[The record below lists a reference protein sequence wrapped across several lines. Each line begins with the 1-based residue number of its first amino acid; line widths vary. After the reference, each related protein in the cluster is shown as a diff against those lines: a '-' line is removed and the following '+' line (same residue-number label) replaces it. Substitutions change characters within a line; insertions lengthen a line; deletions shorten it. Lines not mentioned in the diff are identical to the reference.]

1 MGGQDPC
8 DATLRAGATYAV
20 MIQGNGG
27 MDQDGASTA
36 SKDESVTVAEIV
48 ATYYQQ
54 WGQRKDLVYKIMK
67 AHPHLNRKEVTQEL
81 RTLRQ
86 ATKVAKAVP
95 SKDTDVDISTD
106 GYGEQKQLDS
116 KPKLSRSVGRGSR
129 RNGRTYDSGGHMR
142 TCCLPCGNSD
152 GQLTYSQEVWRC
164 MQEYLDGDVM
174 RLLVEQLKQHPVVAR
189 RACHVRLTDN
199 FLLETVKKFSLRV
212 PVVHPGRVTLWL
224 LKPKE
229 DWVPRGMDTFKAA
242 DRINLL
248 GQRVVT
254 EEVRQW
260 DHVTNTLVLDR
271 ISINRHYTRAQHDK
285 LDRIL
290 AELGIVGI
298 KSKGIRT
305 KIKAIMEWAPL
316 AWSRRIGN
324 TPVNLSTDMTGAEVY
339 AQFPSPNAVRIEYKA
354 RDRDPWQVMPRDDTS
369 LRSLGIMRKS
379 ARFKKS
385 NTGATVV

>member
-1 MGGQDPC
+1 MGALKVESSLSYEDFQQVVSEQLGIPTSEFRIQYPGT
-8 DATLRAGATYAV
+8 DARGAPLRDGAIYSV

-27 MDQDGASTA
+27 MDVDTAA
-36 SKDESVTVAEIV
+36 SKDNSINV
-48 ATYYQQ
+48 AT
-54 WGQRKDLVYKIMK
+54 KD
-67 AHPHLNRKEVTQEL
+67 
-81 RTLRQ
+81 
-86 ATKVAKAVP
+86 
-95 SKDTDVDISTD
+95 
-106 GYGEQKQLDS
+106 
-116 KPKLSRSVGRGSR
+116 
-129 RNGRTYDSGGHMR
+129 NG
-142 TCCLPCGNSD
+142 D

-164 MQEYLDGDVM
+164 MQEYLDSDVT

-199 FLLETVKKFSLRV
+199 FLLETVEKFNRRV

-229 DWVPRGMDTFKAA
+229 DWVPRGMSSFKAV
-242 DRINLL
+242 DCINLL

-254 EEVRQW
+254 SEARQW

-271 ISINRHYTRAQHDK
+271 ITIDRYYTRAQHDK

-339 AQFPSPNAVRIEYKA
+339 AQFPSPNTVQIEYKA